1 MSAWRAMW
9 PSMRPIWVRKARW
22 TGRVAFFSRPN
33 CGAELGI
40 ENQPVRLYAYRGRI
54 EILTEAIYE
63 ERKREAAQ
71 IASDDVGKLEA
82 AGLN

>member
-1 MSAWRAMW
+1 
-9 PSMRPIWVRKARW
+9 
-22 TGRVAFFSRPN
+22 
-33 CGAELGI
+33 
-40 ENQPVRLYAYRGRI
+40 VRLYAYRGRI

-71 IASDDVGKLEA
+71 TAADDVGKLEA

>member
-1 MSAWRAMW
+1 
-9 PSMRPIWVRKARW
+9 
-22 TGRVAFFSRPN
+22 
-33 CGAELGI
+33 LGI
-40 ENQPVRLYAYRGRI
+40 ENQPVRLFAYRGRI

-71 IASDDVGKLEA
+71 IAADDVGRLEA